1 MLSWNFWLFSSIDL
15 FKNQFQKLEDNRDAI
30 QNLSKN
36 PYIAL
41 DYTLAFMANFV
52 VSSNLLLTL
61 FSQKGEC

>member
-1 MLSWNFWLFSSIDL
+1 MFWFFFSIAAFNDQ
-15 FKNQFQKLEDNRDAI
+15 FKRLDDNRDAI
-30 QNLSKN
+30 QNLSNN